1 MNKYLQEL
9 RVVCFGLAL
18 VCGSATARDVNET
31 IAETGAIFTYMLDTG
46 SGNPERLPSAELSTK
61 EGWQI
66 VEADVADHAFSGDAV
81 LLNDALALVLRQASG
96 SAELYSQVDGV
107 FTFRA
112 SIGPQSGGSDVAIQ
126 MQEAVIEENTPG
138 TVAVRATYQVG
149 GGEPQT
155 LQYRV
160 VTGQIFVEVTDTAGL
175 GSVAVRLD
183 SRYLVVPD
191 FFANDLV
198 YDATDFV
205 SDRAGLPAENF
216 VIHLVEGGDAL
227 VTCVWKDREQSATAI
242 VDRSVPS
249 ILGTDIDIA
258 NDGLV
263 WVSLLERP
271 DVWHEADLSAKDGD
285 TAIDWTPPFP
295 ARWRADFL
303 SGSES
308 AESWNFED
316 EPNPAYESPF
326 HGSMAYPCWFD
337 SSRAFIQAPGSSDL
351 PAQKAVIYPIDRTQG
366 TPLNVFCLVD
376 IMRATLGF
384 GACQYVLDLE
394 GLDAQS
400 SPTPALVMEW
410 VEKQFKAGRAERSRD
425 TIVERLNAMTDHVTH
440 ADQRIKAYGAFGR
453 ELIGLLGD
461 NKELA
466 TGIGVAEAARK
477 MGVIASEL
485 EQSIGV
491 YEAMEDPVVATR
503 EASAGVVAA
512 IGQTDGLDRCERIAQ
527 ELHAIGEAQDRILSE
542 ARMAARRIA
551 QLAADIKNGGAGGG
565 PVAAIREQASAL
577 LRAAS

>member
-1 MNKYLQEL
+1 M
-9 RVVCFGLAL
+9 
-18 VCGSATARDVNET
+18 VCGSVAAQDVNET
-31 IAETGAIFTYMLDTG
+31 IANTGAIFTYILDTESG
-46 SGNPERLPSAELSTK
+46 SSERLTSAELSAK
-61 EGWQI
+61 AGWQI
-66 VEADVADHAFSGDAV
+66 VEADVIDHAFSGDVV
-81 LLNDALALVLRQASG
+81 LLNDALALVLRQSSG
-96 SAELYSQVDGV
+96 SAELYSHLDGD

-112 SIGPQSGGSDVAIQ
+112 AIGPQPAEPAPVR
-126 MQEAVIEENTPG
+126 MQQAAIEENTPG
-138 TVAVRATYQVG
+138 TVAVRATYEAG

-155 LQYRV
+155 LQYRL
-160 VTGQIFVEVTDTAGL
+160 VTGQIFVEVTGASGH
-175 GSVAVRLD
+175 GAVAVRLD
-183 SRYLVVPD
+183 SRYLIVPD

-198 YDATDFV
+198 YEADDFV

-227 VTCVWKDREQSATAI
+227 VTCVWKNREQEAKAV
-242 VDRSVPS
+242 VDRTAPA
-249 ILGTDIDIA
+249 ILGTDIGMA
-258 NDGLV
+258 NEGPV

-271 DVWHEADLSAKDGD
+271 NVWHEADLSAKDGE

-303 SGSES
+303 SESES

-337 SSRAFIQAPGSSDL
+337 ASRAYLRAPGSTDSS
-351 PAQKAVIYPIDRTQG
+351 PQKAVIYPIDRTQG

-394 GLDAQS
+394 GLDART

-425 TIVERLNAMTDHVTH
+425 TILERLNAMSDHVTH

-453 ELIGLLGD
+453 ELIQLLGD
-461 NKELA
+461 SKELA
-466 TGIGVAEAARK
+466 TGMGVAEAARK

-503 EASAGVVAA
+503 EASADVVAA

-527 ELHAIGEAQDRILSE
+527 ELHAIGEVQDRILSE
-542 ARMAARRIA
+542 ARMATRRIA
-551 QLAADIKNGGAGGG
+551 QLAADIKVGGAGGG
-565 PVAAIREQASAL
+565 PVSAIREQADAL

>member
-1 MNKYLQEL
+1 MRTYWQLL
-9 RVVCFGLAL
+9 RAAIFGLAL
-18 VCGSATARDVNET
+18 VCGSATAQDVNET
-31 IAETGAIFTYMLDTG
+31 IAETGAIFTYILDTG
-46 SGNPERLPSAELSTK
+46 SGSAELLTSAELTAK
-61 EGWQI
+61 DDWQI
-66 VEADVADHAFSGDAV
+66 VEADVTDHTFLGDVV
-81 LLNDALALVLRQASG
+81 LLNDALALVLRQESG
-96 SAELYSQVDGV
+96 SADLYSQVDGA
-107 FTFRA
+107 FTFR
-112 SIGPQSGGSDVAIQ
+112 STIGPQSGGSAPVRI
-126 MQEAVIEENTPG
+126 QEAVIEENTPG
-138 TVAVRATYQVG
+138 TVAVHATYQVG

-155 LQYRV
+155 LQYRL
-160 VTGQIFVEVTDTAGL
+160 VTGQIFVEVTGAADL
-175 GSVAVRLD
+175 GGVAVRLD
-183 SRYLVVPD
+183 SRYLIVPD

-198 YDATDFV
+198 YDAEDFV

-227 VTCVWKDREQSATAI
+227 VTCVWKDREQGATAI

-263 WVSLLERP
+263 WVSLLECP
-271 DVWHEADLSAKDGD
+271 DVWHEADLSTASGE

-303 SGSES
+303 SESES
-308 AESWNFED
+308 AESWNFQD
-316 EPNPAYESPF
+316 EPNPTYQSPF

-337 SSRAFIQAPGSSDL
+337 ASRAHLRAPSPTESS
-351 PAQKAVIYPIDRTQG
+351 PRIAVIYPIDRTQG

-394 GLDAQS
+394 GLDAQT

-440 ADQRIKAYGAFGR
+440 TDQRIKAYGAFGR

-461 NKELA
+461 SKELA
-466 TGIGVAEAARK
+466 TGMGVAEAARK

-503 EASAGVVAA
+503 EASADVVAA
-512 IGQTDGLDRCERIAQ
+512 IGQTDGLDRCEQIAQ
-527 ELHAIGEAQDRILSE
+527 ELHAIGEVQDRILSE
-542 ARMAARRIA
+542 ARMATRRIA
-551 QLAADIKNGGAGGG
+551 QLAADIQERGAGGG
-565 PVAAIREQASAL
+565 LVSTVLARTNDL
-577 LRAAS
+577 LRAAG